1 MRNIIIGLFL
11 FLFCLSACSPPVKEP
26 VALIPLPDSVRI
38 ESGSFPLER
47 LKTIQMPDEWEKVG
61 EAFAEDLR
69 KQSDLSLSLSEN
81 IGDIRAEHNDEFPKE
96 AYVLQIRKRQITI
109 EAGDKAGVH
118 HALATL
124 QQLVLNASEGKLPCL
139 TVQDQPRFGYRGVM
153 LDCSRHF
160 RTVDELKECIRQL
173 SFFKLNVLHLHLT
186 DNQGWRLALDKYPDL
201 AQKGSYYEDF
211 PELSGKY
218 YTKED
223 LKEVVG
229 YAEARGVEII
239 PEVDLPGHSLAL
251 LAGMPELSCRG
262 GVFETYPEER
272 PYEKRKRM
280 YENMVCIGN
289 PQCFAFVSDLVDA
302 LVEIFPSP
310 YIHLGG
316 DEVSTSVWE
325 TCPKCQALYRK
336 EGMTDYHQLQDYFTK
351 QVREIVRAKGK
362 TMVGWDEIN
371 TRGAASEEDLLTV
384 WRNDGIE
391 QQKKALDRG
400 IPVVMCPKD
409 PCYFDFGYARN
420 STRKVYEW
428 EPIAKDTPEEKRYLV
443 KGGQGCLWTE
453 FVVPQ
458 AEVERML
465 YPRLCALAEVLWSKP
480 EKRDWADFFHRLHI
494 YNKVWEKLDIA
505 YYPGDALDEQWFLPA
520 GDSIQLLQ
528 PAKVQTD
535 MSAAWGGYNPEYV
548 FDGDLNTF
556 FSTSYAPQKGN
567 YLTLTLDE
575 PKEVHAIRVVCD
587 DSKEYLSEADLLISA
602 DGQHFRKV
610 ASFTEDGKAEAKL
623 NGESIQAVKI
633 EVTAPHFSRLTIREI
648 ILE

>member
-218 YTKED
+218 YTKAE
-223 LKEVVG
+223 LKELVA

-272 PYEKRKRM
+272 YDGYFVFDADNLLDPHYVTEMNKVFS
-280 YENMVCIGN
+280 NGN
-289 PQCFAFVSDLVDA
+289 QVVTGYRNTKNFGDNWITAGYGLWFLRESEYLNRPRDYLGTSCSVSGTGFLFAQDLLDELGGWEYFLLTEDLEFTADLVSRGVKIAYCGTAVAYDEQPTSFKQSIIQRSRWVKGYLQVVA
-302 LVEIFPSP
+302 KRGGSMTRRMLSEGSFGCFDMLMCTIPAVVITVISLVLNGIMLVVGVTSARQE
-310 YIHLGG
+310 LGVFFMSLAMSAVNSYATMYLMG
-316 DEVSTSVWE
+316 
-325 TCPKCQALYRK
+325 A
-336 EGMTDYHQLQDYFTK
+336 MTLATEWK
-351 QVREIVRAKGK
+351 NIRCSKGK
-362 TMVGWDEIN
+362 
-371 TRGAASEEDLLTV
+371 
-384 WRNDGIE
+384 
-391 QQKKALDRG
+391 K
-400 IPVVMCPKD
+400 
-409 PCYFDFGYARN
+409 
-420 STRKVYEW
+420 
-428 EPIAKDTPEEKRYLV
+428 
-443 KGGQGCLWTE
+443 
-453 FVVPQ
+453 
-458 AEVERML
+458 
-465 YPRLCALAEVLWSKP
+465 
-480 EKRDWADFFHRLHI
+480 
-494 YNKVWEKLDIA
+494 IA
-505 YYPGDALDEQWFLPA
+505 YSFTFPFFVFSFGIAMLVAVFGNIEWKPIKHSVALSIGDM
-520 GDSIQLLQ
+520 GS
-528 PAKVQTD
+528 V
-535 MSAAWGGYNPEYV
+535 S
-548 FDGDLNTF
+548 
-556 FSTSYAPQKGN
+556 PQELRK
-567 YLTLTLDE
+567 
-575 PKEVHAIRVVCD
+575 
-587 DSKEYLSEADLLISA
+587 
-602 DGQHFRKV
+602 FRKNR
-610 ASFTEDGKAEAKL
+610 KL
-623 NGESIQAVKI
+623 
-633 EVTAPHFSRLTIREI
+633 
-648 ILE
+648 